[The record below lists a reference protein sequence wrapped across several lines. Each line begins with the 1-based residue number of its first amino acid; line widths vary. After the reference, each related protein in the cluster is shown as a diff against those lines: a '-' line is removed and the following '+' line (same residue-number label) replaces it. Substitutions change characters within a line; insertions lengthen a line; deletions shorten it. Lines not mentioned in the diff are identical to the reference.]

1 VRTSVRWRYAR
12 VMRAP
17 LVALVA
23 AVLVVV
29 GLVQSSRA
37 EPPPAMEPR
46 KVTDILAALKKTK
59 APPDIL
65 SSVRWYAD
73 VAHGETLQVPVGS
86 SPQTLGAWSD
96 NGALLA
102 SERASG
108 TCEPLGAAESKA
120 AQALATE
127 FGTGLPASLRGV
139 ALADA
144 GKATEAVKVFT
155 ELGRSMFPDEAGCP
169 GEHPMYSHRRVERLS
184 RVRACVQRWAPKAD
198 HASVEKL
205 LERAKSCAANNHAV
219 G

>member
-1 VRTSVRWRYAR
+1 
-12 VMRAP
+12 MRAP

-37 EPPPAMEPR
+37 EPPPPMEPR
-46 KVTDILAALKKTK
+46 KVSDLLAALKTTK
-59 APPDIL
+59 APPDLL
-65 SSVRWYAD
+65 SSVRWYAE

-86 SPQTLGAWSD
+86 PPQSLGAWSD

-102 SERASG
+102 SERASS
-108 TCEPLGAAESKA
+108 TCEPLGATESKA

-127 FGTGLPASLRGV
+127 FGAGLPASLRGL
-139 ALADA
+139 ALAEA
-144 GKATEAVKVFT
+144 GKPSEAVKVLT
-155 ELGRSMFPDEAGCP
+155 DLARSMFPDEAKCP

-198 HASVEKL
+198 HSTVEKL